1 MWWVAYYVVFSMWLG
16 GLSSGGSVGFI
27 TVGFGGFDLCLG
39 WGCGYNVVVRL
50 RDKESPRWGLPDSPL
65 GGGQD
70 MFENTIIDIMQVLL
84 ANYDD
89 SDLAFI
95 EEQNLTFG
103 DMGLGFDQEL
113 SDSRHTLEV
122 STKIEWA
129 VASPITQTFLTYS
142 LILWDN
148 GEGDCLA
155 RVTLDSVS
163 DAELLERL
171 FERSEVS
178 PEVQLREAREIMLEA
193 KAFDDAAS
201 E

>member
-1 MWWVAYYVVFSMWLG
+1 
-16 GLSSGGSVGFI
+16 
-27 TVGFGGFDLCLG
+27 
-39 WGCGYNVVVRL
+39 
-50 RDKESPRWGLPDSPL
+50 
-65 GGGQD
+65 

-129 VASPITQTFLTYS
+129 VASPITQTFLAYS
-142 LILWDN
+142 LILWDDV
-148 GEGDCLA
+148 EGDCLA

-163 DAELLERL
+163 DAELLEQL
-171 FERSEVS
+171 FEQSEVS
-178 PEVQLREAREIMLEA
+178 PEVQLREAREIMSEA

>member
-1 MWWVAYYVVFSMWLG
+1 
-16 GLSSGGSVGFI
+16 
-27 TVGFGGFDLCLG
+27 
-39 WGCGYNVVVRL
+39 
-50 RDKESPRWGLPDSPL
+50 
-65 GGGQD
+65 

-163 DAELLERL
+163 DAELLEQL
-171 FERSEVS
+171 FEQSEVS
-178 PEVQLREAREIMLEA
+178 PEVQLREAREIMSEA

>member
-1 MWWVAYYVVFSMWLG
+1 
-16 GLSSGGSVGFI
+16 
-27 TVGFGGFDLCLG
+27 
-39 WGCGYNVVVRL
+39 
-50 RDKESPRWGLPDSPL
+50 
-65 GGGQD
+65 

-103 DMGLGFDQEL
+103 DLGLAVDQEL
-113 SDSRHTLEV
+113 SDARHTLEV

-129 VASPITQTFLTYS
+129 TASPIEQTFLTYS
-142 LILWDN
+142 LILWDDV
-148 GEGDCLA
+148 EGDCLA
-155 RVTLDSVS
+155 RVTLDSIS

-171 FERSEVS
+171 FERAEVS
-178 PEVQLREAREIMLEA
+178 PVSQLREAREIMSEA
-193 KAFDDAAS
+193 KAFDDTLS

>member
-1 MWWVAYYVVFSMWLG
+1 
-16 GLSSGGSVGFI
+16 
-27 TVGFGGFDLCLG
+27 
-39 WGCGYNVVVRL
+39 
-50 RDKESPRWGLPDSPL
+50 
-65 GGGQD
+65 

-113 SDSRHTLEV
+113 SNARHTLEV

-129 VASPITQTFLTYS
+129 TASPIAQTFLTYS
-142 LILWDN
+142 LILWDDV
-148 GEGDCLA
+148 EGDCLA
-155 RVTLDSVS
+155 RVTLDSIS
-163 DAELLERL
+163 DAGLLEQL

-193 KAFDDAAS
+193 KAFDDAHD

>member
-1 MWWVAYYVVFSMWLG
+1 
-16 GLSSGGSVGFI
+16 
-27 TVGFGGFDLCLG
+27 
-39 WGCGYNVVVRL
+39 
-50 RDKESPRWGLPDSPL
+50 
-65 GGGQD
+65 

-163 DAELLERL
+163 DAELLEQL
-171 FERSEVS
+171 FEQSEVS
-178 PEVQLREAREIMLEA
+178 PEVQLREAREIMSEA
-193 KAFDDAAS
+193 KAFDDATS

>member
-1 MWWVAYYVVFSMWLG
+1 MWLVAYYVAPSMWVG
-16 GLSSGGSVGFI
+16 WLSSCGGVGLF
-27 TVGFGGFDLCLG
+27 TVGKGGFGFDTG
-39 WGCGYNVVVRL
+39 AWGCIIKGVRL
-50 RDKESPRWGLPDSPL
+50 RDKESPRWGLPDGPF
-65 GGGQD
+65 GGGQN

-89 SDLAFI
+89 SGLVFI

-122 STKIEWA
+122 STRIEWA
-129 VASPITQTFLTYS
+129 CVSPIEQTFLTYS
-142 LILWDN
+142 LILWDDV
-148 GEGDCLA
+148 EGDCLA
-155 RVTLDSVS
+155 RVTLDSIS
-163 DAELLERL
+163 DAELLEQL
-171 FERSEVS
+171 FERAEVS
-178 PEVQLREAREIMLEA
+178 PVSQLREAREIMLEA